1 MNTPTPS
8 IPPSASRFPLETLHA
23 AAHMY
28 YLQDATQSQIAD
40 RLGVSRPTVSRLLAE
55 ARRIGLVRIE
65 IVNPREPELDA
76 LAVRLREALGLDRV
90 WVAPGD
96 QSGNVRT
103 GLAEQVADALAGMA
117 LAPGD
122 GLLIASGNTLYEVAR
137 GPLPSLPGVV
147 MIPTVGGVAEPE
159 PWHQTNEIARSM
171 AERTNA
177 RPVFLFA
184 EAMPSAALYERLLD
198 DPSFQHVRELWA
210 SAKGALLGIGAP
222 PLSRGS
228 ISRSVPL
235 DDEQM
240 YRAVGDVALNFY
252 DLAGDPVEFAGSDRM
267 VRPTRDV
274 LRAIPHTV
282 GIAVGAG
289 KAVSIR
295 GAVRAGLITALITD
309 ERTANELLEMLARAA
324 QVSTGE

>member
-1 MNTPTPS
+1 MTS
-8 IPPSASRFPLETLHA
+8 LPPGSASRFPLDTLYG

-28 YLQDATQSQIAD
+28 YLEDATQSEIAG

-76 LAVRLREALGLDRV
+76 LASRLRDVLGIDRV
-90 WVAPGD
+90 WIAPGD
-96 QSGNVRT
+96 QSGNLRT
-103 GLAEQVADALAGMA
+103 GLTAQVAVALAEME

-147 MIPTVGGVAEPE
+147 LIPTVGGVAEPE
-159 PWHQTNEIARSM
+159 PWHQPNEIVRSM

-184 EAMPSAALYERLLD
+184 EAMPSAPLYERLLD
-198 DPSFQHVRELWA
+198 DPSFQRVQELWA
-210 SAKGALLGIGAP
+210 GAKGALLGVGAP

-240 YRAVGDVALNFY
+240 YRAVGDVALNFF
-252 DLAGDPVEFAGSDRM
+252 DIEGEPVEFEGSDRM
-267 VRPTRDV
+267 VRPPRDV

-295 GAVRAGLITALITD
+295 GAVRAGLIGALITD
-309 ERTANELLEMLARAA
+309 ERTAGELIELSGRR
-324 QVSTGE
+324 